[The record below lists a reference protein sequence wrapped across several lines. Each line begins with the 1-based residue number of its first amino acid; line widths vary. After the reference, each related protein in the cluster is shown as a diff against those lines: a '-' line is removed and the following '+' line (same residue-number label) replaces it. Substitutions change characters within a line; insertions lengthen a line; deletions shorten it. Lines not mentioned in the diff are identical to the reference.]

1 MNKKVLIGILVVVL
15 VGLVVAGL
23 ILSTKMPRQ
32 LNVQEKQEITT
43 FVEVFGIT
51 LKKVDMVAPEKDV
64 SENIKEVYVPLLTDN
79 LLLEWTFDPLKA
91 LGRVGSSPW
100 PDRIEILSMA
110 KLDEYTVKVKG
121 YVVWV
126 ASGGENKL
134 EITEKVPVVLIL
146 RKDPDP
152 SSTQKFLIDRVYN
165 NEYAFYDGKELLK
178 MLKGAFPD
186 MNIIGERYEPYVAE
200 EIYIASSSMPV
211 AFVDMGT
218 GGAYVEYYTICVP
231 TNGHLEVANFKDKDG
246 NIAPL
251 FFDEG
256 ASVKHEVK
264 FSSFSDGKG
273 NNILYQSVV
282 QRNDSGEVSS
292 IEVDAYKWNSE
303 TKMFEYSKEF
313 SEEIK
318 HNLKDK
324 LIPEIPEMV
333 SLADLK
339 FKEIRSKYSAIRS
352 VAVYNEKV
360 AFSAGSG
367 HMEINDPKSAN
378 PNHILVCDAKSG
390 KVEYSTQ
397 VSKDWVSID
406 DVQMNNNWIVLRVVE
421 DPAGAPAECFVIN
434 RKTGKL
440 IKLLQ
445 NYSWDGNSSSID
457 KDFTVDYVLLQG
469 DYAYLVLNGI
479 KIGNVGKTLSDT
491 AESRLIR
498 INLND
503 GTMQNF
509 FKEELMS
516 FGVFHLWVLGDDAIA
531 FSASEITQPGNEKQY
546 VYLYNFE
553 GRSSDSVTLPD
564 YIHLYALTL
573 DEHII
578 YFRSGKIVIAPLRK
592 PEDFEETGLES
603 PNDFML
609 VGSTVASNDYI
620 VARLDNGNIFVFNR
634 KTKERRIITGG
645 DVRSEIALNG
655 AELCVIKHPENAPDS
670 IIHIDLKEN
679 GF

>member
-1 MNKKVLIGILVVVL
+1 MNKKILVGLVVVVL
-15 VGLVVAGL
+15 VGLVVAGI
-23 ILSTKMPRQ
+23 ILSIKTSQ
-32 LNVQEKQEITT
+32 SLTTEEKQEITNL
-43 FVEVFGIT
+43 VEGFG
-51 LKKVDMVAPEKDV
+51 KKLVSVDKVMPDKDV
-64 SENIKEVYVPLLTDN
+64 AKSIKENYSPFLADN
-79 LLLEWTFDPLKA
+79 LILEWTFDPSKA
-91 LGRVGSSPW
+91 LGRVVSSPW
-100 PDRIEILSMA
+100 PDRIQILSME
-110 KLDEYTVKVKG
+110 KLDAYTVKVKG
-121 YVVWV
+121 YVVLV
-126 ASGGENKL
+126 ASGGVNTL
-134 EITEKVPVVLIL
+134 EVTEKVPVVLIL

-152 SSTQKFLIDRVYN
+152 SSTQKFLIDKVFSN
-165 NEYAFYDGKELLK
+165 WYAFYDGKVLLK
-178 MLKGAFPD
+178 TLKKAFPG
-186 MNIIGERYEPYVAE
+186 MYYIGERYEPYVQMVM
-200 EIYIASSSMPV
+200 YIGGISSKPV
-211 AFVDMGT
+211 AVVDMGT
-218 GGAYVEYYTICVP
+218 GGAYVEYYTICLP

-264 FSSFSDGKG
+264 LSTFDDGKG

-282 QRNDSGEVSS
+282 DRNDSGAIDNITVE
-292 IEVDAYKWNSE
+292 AYKWNE
-303 TKMFEYSKEF
+303 EKKLFEYSKEY
-313 SEEIK
+313 SQEIK
-318 HNLKDK
+318 KELEGHLF
-324 LIPEIPEMV
+324 LRSVEI
-333 SLADLK
+333 SSLK
-339 FKEIRSKYSAIRS
+339 FKEIRSEYSAIRS
-352 VAVYNEKV
+352 VAVYNGKV
-360 AFSAGSG
+360 VFSTGSG
-367 HMEINDPKSAN
+367 RLEVNNPKSAN
-378 PNHILVCDAKSG
+378 PNHILVCDALSG

-397 VSKDWVSID
+397 VSKDWVSIEN
-406 DVQMNNNWIVLRVVE
+406 VQMNDNWIVFKVVE

-445 NYSWDGNSSSID
+445 NYSWNGNSSSID

-479 KIGNVGKTLSDT
+479 EIGNGGKTLSNT
-491 AESRLIR
+491 GGSRLVR
-498 INLND
+498 ISLND

-516 FGVFHLWVLGDDAIA
+516 FGVFHLWALGDDTIA
-531 FSASEITQPGNEKQY
+531 FSASEITQSGTEKQY

-553 GRSSDSVTLPD
+553 GRSSDSITLPT
-564 YIHLYALTL
+564 YIDIYALTS

-592 PEDFEETGLES
+592 PEDFEEIGLEY

-609 VGSTVASNDYI
+609 VGGTIASNDYI

-645 DVRSEIALNG
+645 DVRSEIAING
-655 AELCVIKHPENAPDS
+655 SDLSFINYPEDRNDS
-670 IIHIDLKEN
+670 IIYLDLKEN

>member
-1 MNKKVLIGILVVVL
+1 MNKKFLIGILVGVVIL
-15 VGLVVAGL
+15 VAGVFTSQFVSKTF
-23 ILSTKMPRQ
+23 IPSS
-32 LNVQEKQEITT
+32 EKLEITT
-43 FVEVFGIT
+43 LIENFGSK
-51 LKKVDMVAPEKDV
+51 L
-64 SENIKEVYVPLLTDN
+64 KEVYVSDPKEIASGRIKEFYAPFLTPN
-79 LLLEWTFDPLKA
+79 LLLNWMDNPSLA
-91 LGRVGSSPW
+91 PGRIVSSPW
-100 PDRIEILSMA
+100 PERIEIISME
-110 KLDEYTVKVKG
+110 KLDVHTIKVKG
-121 YVVWV
+121 YVVNV

-134 EITEKVPVVLIL
+134 EITNKNPIVLIV
-146 RKDPDP
+146 KD
-152 SSTQKFLIDRVYN
+152 SEKNTWLIDSAWS
-165 NEYAFYDGKELLK
+165 NEYAFYNGKELLK
-178 MLKGAFPD
+178 TLKEAFP
-186 MNIIGERYEPYVAE
+186 NLSTIGERGEPYVE
-200 EIYIASSSMPV
+200 KSIYIVSSSFSFAV
-211 AFVDMGT
+211 VDMQT
-218 GGAYVEYYTICVP
+218 GGAYTEYYTICMP
-231 TNGHLEVANFKDKDG
+231 QNGKLEVAQLKDKNG
-246 NIAPL
+246 NIGPM

-256 ASVKHEVK
+256 TSVKNEVK
-264 FSSFSDGKG
+264 LNFFMDSKS
-273 NNILYQSVV
+273 NHILYQSILE
-282 QRNDSGEVSS
+282 RNDSGVIDNITVE
-292 IEVDAYKWNSE
+292 AYKWNE
-303 TKMFEYSKEF
+303 KKKLFEYSEEY
-313 SEEIK
+313 SQEIK
-318 HNLKDK
+318 KELEERLVPKSV
-324 LIPEIPEMV
+324 EI
-333 SLADLK
+333 SSLK
-339 FKEIRSKYSAIRS
+339 FKEIRSEYSAIRS
-352 VAVYNEKV
+352 VAVYNGKV

-367 HMEINDPKSAN
+367 HIKINNPKSAN
-378 PNHILVCDAKSG
+378 PNHILVCDAKSE

-397 VSKDWVSID
+397 VSKDWVSIE
-406 DVQMNNNWIVLRVVE
+406 DVQMNDNWIVFRVVE

-479 KIGNVGKTLSDT
+479 KIGNAGKTLSDT

-503 GTMQNF
+503 GMMQNF

-592 PEDFEETGLES
+592 PGDFEEIGLES

-609 VGSTVASNDYI
+609 VGSTFASNDYI

-655 AELCVIKHPENAPDS
+655 SDLSFINYPEDRNDS
-670 IIHIDLKEN
+670 IIYLDLKEN

>member
-1 MNKKVLIGILVVVL
+1 MNKKVLVGLVVVL

-23 ILSTKMPRQ
+23 ILSFKMPES
-32 LNVQEKQEITT
+32 LTKEEKQEVVSL
-43 FVEVFGIT
+43 VEGFGKT
-51 LKKVDMVAPEKDV
+51 LIKVDKVMPEENVAK
-64 SENIKEVYVPLLTDN
+64 SIKENYSPFLADN
-79 LLLEWTFDPLKA
+79 LILEWTFDPSKA
-91 LGRVGSSPW
+91 LGRVVSSPW
-100 PDRIEILSMA
+100 PDRIQILSME
-110 KLDEYTVKVKG
+110 KLDAYTVKVKG

-126 ASGGENKL
+126 ASGGNGNL
-134 EITEKVPVVLIL
+134 EVTEKGPTVLIV
-146 RKDPDP
+146 RKDP
-152 SSTQKFLIDRVYN
+152 STQKFSIDNVYS
-165 NEYAFYDGKELLK
+165 NEFAFYDGEVLLK
-178 MLKGAFPD
+178 TLKKAFPG
-186 MNIIGERYEPYVAE
+186 MYYIGERYEPYVQMVM
-200 EIYIASSSMPV
+200 YIGGISSKPV
-211 AFVDMGT
+211 AVVDMGT
-218 GGAYVEYYTICVP
+218 GGAYVEYYTICLP

-246 NIAPL
+246 HIAPL

-264 FSSFSDGKG
+264 FSTFDDGKG
-273 NNILYQSVV
+273 NCILYQSVV
-282 QRNDSGEVSS
+282 ERNDSGEVSD
-292 IEVDAYKWNSE
+292 ITVDAYRWNKSANL
-303 TKMFEYSKEF
+303 FEYSEEY
-313 SEEIK
+313 SQEIK
-318 HNLKDK
+318 KELEERLVPKSV
-324 LIPEIPEMV
+324 EIL
-333 SLADLK
+333 SLK
-339 FKEIRSKYSAIRS
+339 FKEIRSEYSAIRS
-352 VAVYNEKV
+352 VAVYNGKV

-367 HMEINDPKSAN
+367 HIKINNPKSAN

-397 VSKDWVSID
+397 VSKDWVSIE
-406 DVQMNNNWIVLRVVE
+406 DVQMNDNWIVFRVVE

-592 PEDFEETGLES
+592 PGDFEEIGLES

-655 AELCVIKHPENAPDS
+655 SDLSFINYPEDRNDS
-670 IIHIDLKEN
+670 IIYLDLKEN